1 MRIKDLSLRKI
12 SSLLALAG
20 LFGCSGTAPLVEE
33 TLDSETG
40 VTVMRATPPVI
51 FYRDSSYRAANA
63 RDFVYLG
70 PIEVN
75 RMGGFEYFLWLGVWS
90 TVDDMDAAYDRD
102 GFESV
107 IIIADGEPMTLDA
120 SGWTLEAIGVGDPVY
135 VAPISSAAD
144 VYYPV
149 TIDQIRLLAGARDI
163 EILTTSAKPRR
174 YFPWDD
180 GAGSRA
186 GLRAFVERAVN

>member
-1 MRIKDLSLRKI
+1 MSITVSSLRKVT
-12 SSLLALAG
+12 SLLALAG
-20 LFGCSGTAPLVEE
+20 LFACSGTAPLVEE
-33 TLDSETG
+33 TLDSGTG
-40 VTVMRATPPVI
+40 VTVMRANPPVI
-51 FYRDSSYRAANA
+51 LYRDTSYRAANA

-90 TVDDMDAAYDRD
+90 TVDDLDSAHDRD

-120 SGWTLEAIGVGDPVY
+120 RGWTLEAIGVSDPVY
-135 VAPISSAAD
+135 VAPVNSAAD

-149 TIDQIRLLAGARDI
+149 TIDQIRLLAEARDI
-163 EILTTSAKPRR
+163 EILTTSGKPRR

-180 GAGSRA
+180 SAGSRA